1 MRARSGMATLD
12 GATKLR
18 VVMEAARATV
28 LEEGEVHYYQMMG
41 VVIVELSRLQDRLG
55 GIAL

>member
-1 MRARSGMATLD
+1 MATLD
-12 GATKLR
+12 GATEVR

-41 VVIVELSRLQDRLG
+41 VVIVELSRLQDRLE